1 MKFYCSALFL
11 FFVSWLNAQVVEL
24 SSPVKLS
31 SKASKFRIVGK
42 NSDGIIVRLYGSE
55 DVLHLYSDD
64 LRLAASKTIE
74 FKNMDGPLQYI
85 LLNKTGAV
93 VFYLQQ
99 DRKFSVLYAQPL
111 NSKFLEIGKAI
122 MIDTIFDRKD
132 LVAQNLR
139 FKSSTNQD
147 YLSIY
152 YPFFSGSTVQEIQFL
167 ALDQSLQKLYKKTV
181 PFNRSEDELELAKHF
196 VDNDANSY
204 LLLGRK
210 EKQNFTTR
218 FDVFSVQNN
227 GAFYTYN
234 IETDNKNFGEIN
246 VELDNK
252 NKNFVVTS
260 FYDISPGKTE
270 DAATGLQ
277 YNSYSTEDGKRIAAK
292 TIPFPKPFIADL
304 TGRPASEN
312 PRLFTFNIKRNILRN
327 DGGAMILA
335 ESFIRDTREV
345 STPVGV
351 QPGYNSFMRST
362 IFQFNDII
370 AFSISP
376 DGELVWNNVL
386 RKKQIS
392 EDDNGA
398 YSSFLIMNQKDKLRL
413 LYLDEV
419 SVAASLN
426 EYVLN
431 SQGEYTKKIIA
442 SQENKDVFLLPKNGK
457 QISPDAVVIPSYKN
471 GSMQLM
477 KITY

>member
-1 MKFYCSALFL
+1 MKFYCSGFLLFWITCL
-11 FFVSWLNAQVVEL
+11 SAQVIEL

-31 SKASKFRIVGK
+31 SKAGKFKIIGK
-42 NSDGIIVRLYGSE
+42 NSDGIVVRLYGSE
-55 DVLHLYSDD
+55 DVLHLYTDD
-64 LRLAASKTIE
+64 LRLASSKTID
-74 FKNMDGPLQYI
+74 FKNMDGALQYV
-85 LLNKTGAV
+85 LLNKTGVV

-99 DRKFSVLYAQPL
+99 DRKYSVLYAQPL
-111 NSKFLEIGKAI
+111 NAKFLEIGKPI
-122 MIDTIFDRKD
+122 TIDTIYDRKD

-139 FKSSTNQD
+139 FRSSVNQD

-152 YPFFSGSTVQEIQFL
+152 YPFFSGTTVQEIQFM
-167 ALDQSLQKLYKKTV
+167 AFDQSLHKLYKKTV

-196 VDNDANSY
+196 VDNEANTY
-204 LLLGRK
+204 LLMGKK
-210 EKQNFTTR
+210 EKQTMGTK
-218 FDVFSVQNN
+218 FDVFSVHSN
-227 GAFYTYN
+227 GAFYTYT
-234 IETDNKNFGEIN
+234 IETDNKSFGEVN

-252 NKNFVVTS
+252 NQTFVVTS
-260 FYDISPGKTE
+260 FYDVSSGKNE
-270 DAATGLQ
+270 DAASGLQ
-277 YNSYSTEDGKRIAAK
+277 YNTYSTEDGKRKSAQL
-292 TIPFPKPFIADL
+292 IPFPKPFIADL

-312 PRLFTFNIKRNILRN
+312 PKLFTFNIKRNILRN

-345 STPVGV
+345 TTPIGM
-351 QPGYNSFMRST
+351 QPGYNSFIRST

-376 DGELVWNNVL
+376 EGELVWNNIL
-386 RKKQIS
+386 RKKQVS

-419 SVAASLN
+419 SATASLN
-426 EYVLN
+426 EYVLS
-431 SQGEYTKKIIA
+431 SQGEYTKKNIA

-457 QISPDAVVIPSYKN
+457 QIAPDAVVIPSYKN

>member
-1 MKFYCSALFL
+1 MSCLR
-11 FFVSWLNAQVVEL
+11 AQVIEL

-31 SKASKFRIVGK
+31 AKASKFKIIGK
-42 NSDGIIVRLYGSE
+42 NSDGIIVRLYGTE
-55 DVLHLYSDD
+55 DALQLYTDD
-64 LRLAASKTIE
+64 LRLSASKTLD
-74 FKNMDGPLQYI
+74 FKNMDGELQYV

-99 DRKFSVLYAQPL
+99 DRKYSVLFAQPL

-139 FKSSTNQD
+139 FRSSTNQD

-152 YPFFSGSTVQEIQFL
+152 YPFFSGTTVQEIQFM
-167 ALDQSLQKLYKKTV
+167 ALDQGLQKLYKKTV
-181 PFNRSEDELELAKHF
+181 PFNRGEDELELAKHF
-196 VDNDANSY
+196 VDNKANSY
-204 LLLGRK
+204 LLLGKRD
-210 EKQNFTTR
+210 KQTFTTR
-218 FDVFSVQNN
+218 FDVFSIQNN
-227 GAFYTYN
+227 GGFFTYN
-234 IETDNKNFGEIN
+234 IETDNKNFGEVN

-252 NKNFVVTS
+252 NEAFVVTS
-260 FYDISPGKTE
+260 FYDSSPGKNE
-270 DAATGLQ
+270 DAASGLQ
-277 YNSYSTEDGKRIAAK
+277 YNSYRTEDGQRIAAK
-292 TIPFPKPFIADL
+292 TFPFPKSFIADL
-304 TGRPASEN
+304 TGRPANEN
-312 PRLFTFNIKRNILRN
+312 PKLFTFNIKKNILRN

-345 STPVGV
+345 SAPVSPMNIGM
-351 QPGYNSFMRST
+351 QPGFNSFIRST

-376 DGELVWNNVL
+376 DGELVWNNIL

-419 SVAASLN
+419 SASASLN
-426 EYVLN
+426 EYVLT
-431 SQGEYTKKIIA
+431 SQGEYTKKTIA

-457 QISPDAVVIPSYKN
+457 QIAPDAVVIPSYKN